1 MLVISRK
8 INEGIV
14 IDDTIIV
21 TVLGVEGDKVKLGI
35 TAPREMLI
43 LRQEIHQAVQEQV
56 KIQELMAGEGQP
68 KALDQLRELLASE
81 AETENS
87 PQSEC
92 PA

>member
-43 LRQEIHQAVQEQV
+43 LRHEIHQAVQEQV
-56 KIQELMAGEGQP
+56 KIQELLAGEDQP

-81 AETENS
+81 AETESS

>member
-8 INEGIV
+8 TNEGIV
-14 IDDTIIV
+14 IDDTITI

-35 TAPREMLI
+35 SAPREMLI
-43 LRQEIHQAVQEQV
+43 LRGEIQQAVQEQV
-56 KIQELMAGEGQP
+56 KIQELLAGENQP
-68 KALDQLRELLASE
+68 KALEGLRELLASE
-81 AETENS
+81 TEGA